1 MREYI
6 LYAIAIVMAIS
17 VAAFYKKLEQI
28 DTNLR
33 SVEIQ
38 SIVSSGKAIYMPG
51 NVCILRSTSDI
62 SPEKMREFADA
73 CIQSHK
79 EWLEISD
86 EEPIYSDE
94 DTEGP
99 F

>member
-17 VAAFYKKLEQI
+17 VAAFYKKLDQI

>member
-1 MREYI
+1 
-6 LYAIAIVMAIS
+6 MAIS
-17 VAAFYKKLEQI
+17 VAAFYKKLDQI